1 MAIKRVSIN
10 ARVDEEQ
17 YEKVK
22 KLSEELDETLSAT
35 FRMIIDE
42 FFNMELDEILKEE

>member
-17 YEKVK
+17 YKKVK
-22 KLSEELDETLSAT
+22 ELAEDLDETLSAT
-35 FRMIIDE
+35 FRMIIEE
-42 FFNMELDEILKEE
+42 FFNMELDEVLKEG